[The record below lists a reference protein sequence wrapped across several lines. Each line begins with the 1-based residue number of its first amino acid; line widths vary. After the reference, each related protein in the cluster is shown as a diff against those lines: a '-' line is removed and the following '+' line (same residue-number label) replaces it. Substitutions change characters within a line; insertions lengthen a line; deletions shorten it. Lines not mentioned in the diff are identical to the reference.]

1 MNSKDYWAKREAEA
15 TKNYIKYEAEYSRQI
30 NKIYSDMLDACQ
42 KEIDAFYGK
51 YAAKEGIT
59 IAEAKKRVSSLDIA
73 EYERKAKRYVKDKDF
88 SDKANEEMRLYNA
101 TMKINRL
108 EMLKANIGLELIS
121 GHDEIDKFMGG
132 ILKGR
137 TEEELAR
144 QAGILGKTVRSNSR
158 LAHTIPNGS
167 FHNATFS
174 DRIWMY
180 QDIMK
185 ADLGKLLQSGLIQG
199 KNSRAIAKDLKN
211 YWYGND
217 PKTGKGATYC
227 MERLMRTELARVQ
240 IEAQKQSYERD
251 GIDTYMFITNS
262 KCCDACQA
270 LNGKHFKVKDMM
282 PGENAPP
289 LHPNC
294 RCSTAA
300 YFDRKEYDEW
310 LDSLSNGGKT
320 AYNEAL
326 KGKQIKDTG
335 TAQKAGNEP
344 KNNEFIPSKT
354 LEEAETFIKQYVDDK
369 GFGALGVSYKG
380 IGVDVANSI
389 NKTISR
395 FYETFNVDKF
405 GGIVAPA
412 GNTKLGQLISN
423 ATAAYSPVRN
433 SFLVNRQSMKT
444 MKAAQ
449 KAFEAERKATYDLIN
464 HPERYDFSKLSKR
477 ALAVV
482 ERSKVSGR
490 STVPDTVEETLNHE
504 LGHML
509 EKKVFTHP
517 KWEEAKNNMP
527 QYADGISGYAGE
539 NASEYV
545 AESFA
550 SYLKG
555 ESVADPVIV
564 EIFESLKR

>member
-1 MNSKDYWAKREAEA
+1 MNSKDYWAQREAEA
-15 TKNYIKYEAEYSRQI
+15 TENYIRNEAEYSRQI
-30 NKIYSDMLDACQ
+30 KKIYADMLDACQ

-51 YAAKEGIT
+51 YASQEGIT

-132 ILKGR
+132 VLKGR

-144 QAGILGKTVRSNSR
+144 QAGILGKTIRSNSR

-199 KNSRAIAKDLKN
+199 KNSRAIAKDLKK

-217 PKTGKGATYC
+217 PKTGKGAAYC

-240 IEAQKQSYERD
+240 IEAQKQSYERND
-251 GIDTYMFITNS
+251 IDMYMFITNS

-310 LDSLSNGGKT
+310 LESLSKGGTTAEYNELKAKGVLTKNGKGDKISPKNASSNPPVIVGGVDCTITKGQYSFGDGAGGVRKT
-320 AYNEAL
+320 A
-326 KGKQIKDTG
+326 
-335 TAQKAGNEP
+335 
-344 KNNEFIPSKT
+344 
-354 LEEAETFIKQYVDDK
+354 
-369 GFGALGVSYKG
+369 
-380 IGVDVANSI
+380 
-389 NKTISR
+389 
-395 FYETFNVDKF
+395 
-405 GGIVAPA
+405 
-412 GNTKLGQLISN
+412 N
-423 ATAAYSPVRN
+423 ATIY
-433 SFLVNRQSMKT
+433 KT
-444 MKAAQ
+444 PDGTK
-449 KAFEAERKATYDLIN
+449 FVF
-464 HPERYDFSKLSKR
+464 PERYNKQHQTMTPEQAIANWQR
-477 ALAVV
+477 
-482 ERSKVSGR
+482 
-490 STVPDTVEETLNHE
+490 VPQSIRRQAQKTVEFVDYYNPQDSYWRKHYKNFGHSYATGGDKITFYRYDITHDDDYIVRTYCHE
-504 LGHML
+504 AGHLIDTNLATGTGKSARFSAEPVWQKAM
-509 EKKVFTHP
+509 
-517 KWEEAKNNMP
+517 
-527 QYADGISGYAGE
+527 ADDKAANRRKSCTTYGE
-539 NASEYV
+539 NSPTEDFAESIAEYV
-545 AESFA
+545 KDKNSFSRDFPNRAAVLA
-550 SYLKG
+550 S
-555 ESVADPVIV
+555 I
-564 EIFESLKR
+564 I